1 VLRGCHAGRSCASMR
16 YVTQRCGWCRSR

>member
-16 YVTQRCGWCRSR
+16 YVTQRRGWCRSR